1 MMEGKGRWFLP
12 HLATPSPSLPCPT
25 VIYKT
30 RVGWTRLCRPGLWP
44 DTPGMWL
51 PSGHRLP
58 SRAGSGMDR
67 KLSVSANGPEA
78 PSSVLPCVRRQRLPG
93 PGRSRPQETSRR
105 MVVLPG
111 PAALPPWLSS
121 SPGRAL

>member
-30 RVGWTRLCRPGLWP
+30 RVGWTRLCHPGRWP

-67 KLSVSANGPEA
+67 KLLVSANGPET
-78 PSSVLPCVRRQRLPG
+78 PSSCAALCQA
-93 PGRSRPQETSRR
+93 
-105 MVVLPG
+105 
-111 PAALPPWLSS
+111 PAAPRPRTVSPSGDLTQDGCPP
-121 SPGRAL
+121 